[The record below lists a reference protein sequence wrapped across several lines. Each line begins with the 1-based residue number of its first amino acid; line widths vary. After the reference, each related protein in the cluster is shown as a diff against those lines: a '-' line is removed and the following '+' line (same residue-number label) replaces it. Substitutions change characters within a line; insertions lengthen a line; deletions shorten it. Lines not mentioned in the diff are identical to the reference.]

1 MQLAT
6 KPITT
11 ATKLATLQQ
20 WAKRTRTASEDCLRA
35 RSKSS
40 SETSE
45 HSEESDI
52 RSLTRSEHDLARS

>member
-20 WAKRTRTASEDCLRA
+20 WAGATCQRTRTAGEGCL
-35 RSKSS
+35 
-40 SETSE
+40 
-45 HSEESDI
+45 SDVV
-52 RSLTRSEHDLARS
+52 